1 MNKIKCTIYRML
13 GTVLPGN
20 RGIHYLLEYY
30 KMEGMQIGADVH
42 FFSRVKIGE
51 PYLVSIG
58 KHSTVAGNVCFL
70 THDASV
76 GALGDR
82 ACRSDLC
89 GRISIGENCFVGY
102 GSILLS
108 GISIPN
114 NSIIAAGSVVTKSI
128 PTQGCIIGGNP
139 AKVIGSVEEYMTK
152 YGKNFMA
159 LHGLNSE
166 TRKEYILRQTDKL
179 LKK

>member
-1 MNKIKCTIYRML
+1 MSKIISTVYRML
-13 GTVLPGN
+13 GTILPGG
-20 RGIHYLLEYY
+20 RGIHYLLKYY
-30 KMEGMQIGADVH
+30 KMEGMKIGSDVH

-76 GALGDR
+76 GTLGER
-82 ACRSDLC
+82 SYKSDLC
-89 GRISIGENCFVGY
+89 GKISIGENCFVGY
-102 GSILLS
+102 GSILLP

-128 PTQGCIIGGNP
+128 STQGSIVGGNP
-139 AKVIGSVEEYMTK
+139 ANVIGTVEEYMTK
-152 YGKNFMA
+152 YEKNFMA

-166 TRKEYILRQTDKL
+166 TRKKYILNYTDKL